1 MRPILLS
8 ISSTAHLIDLSYL
21 SRAEILILVPRV
33 TLIGVVG
40 VIVVEMKDEEVFSA
54 IVPVVMG
61 SNAFDEVLL
70 G

>member
-1 MRPILLS
+1 VSVEL
-8 ISSTAHLIDLSYL
+8 DWCCC
-21 SRAEILILVPRV
+21 
-33 TLIGVVG
+33 
-40 VIVVEMKDEEVFSA
+40 EMKDEEVFSA